1 MLIYQQIQIIACLIF
16 KHKFTINMKIIAL
29 EEHLSSKTIGAA
41 VAKTIQQAYPY
52 AQQFMHPAPADEP
65 SVPDLFELG
74 EKRIAELDTA
84 GIDMEIVSYTNP
96 TQWLMGDEAVTLASQ
111 ANDTLSEAMK
121 PYPARFRAF
130 ATLPWNN
137 PTAAAEEL
145 KRTANELGFVGTLIS
160 GRPQTGNVFLDNKIY
175 YPIWDA
181 LTELDLPVYIHPN
194 YTSIDAV
201 NAYYTGL
208 NDQLD
213 TILSAYGY
221 GWHYEAG
228 MQVIRMILAGVF
240 EKYPTLKVISGHWGE
255 MVPYFLYRLDQ
266 MFKPEVTGL
275 SDTISN
281 IYKKHVWISPS
292 GLYDNDA
299 LQFCVNK
306 LGSDRLVF
314 SADWPYV
321 PMTDAKSFVDNAPLS
336 ATDKEKFAYINAE
349 QLLHIK

>member
-1 MLIYQQIQIIACLIF
+1 
-16 KHKFTINMKIIAL
+16 MKIIAL

-41 VAKTIQQAYPY
+41 VAKTIQEAYPY
-52 AQQFMHPAPADEP
+52 AQQFMHPSPADAP

-74 EKRIAELDTA
+74 EKRISELDEA
-84 GIDMEIVSYTNP
+84 GIDMEVVSYTNP
-96 TQWLMGDEAVTLASQ
+96 TQWLSGDDAVTLAKQ
-111 ANDTLSEAMK
+111 ANDTLSEAVK
-121 PYPARFRAF
+121 PYPDRFRAF

-137 PTAAAEEL
+137 PTAAADEL
-145 KRTANELGFVGTLIS
+145 RRTVNELGFVGTLIS
-160 GRPQTGNVFLDNKIY
+160 GRPQTGNIFLDDKMY
-175 YPIWDA
+175 YPVWEA

-194 YTSIDAV
+194 YTSVDAV
-201 NAYYTGL
+201 NAYYKGL

-213 TILSAYGY
+213 TILSSYGY

-228 MQVIRMILAGVF
+228 IQVIRMILAGVF
-240 EKYPTLKVISGHWGE
+240 EKFSTLKVISGHWGE

-299 LQFCVNK
+299 LQFCVNT
-306 LGSDRLVF
+306 LGIDQLVF
-314 SADWPYV
+314 STDWPYV
-321 PMTDAKSFVDNAPLS
+321 PMNGARAFVENAPL
-336 ATDKEKFAYINAE
+336 TDSDREKFSHLTAE
-349 QLLHIK
+349 KLLRIPE

>member
-1 MLIYQQIQIIACLIF
+1 
-16 KHKFTINMKIIAL
+16 MKIIAL

>member
-1 MLIYQQIQIIACLIF
+1 MFIGQKHFNKRQI
-16 KHKFTINMKIIAL
+16 MKIIAL

-41 VAKTIQQAYPY
+41 VAKTIQEVYPY
-52 AQQFMHPAPADEP
+52 AQQFMHPAPADAP

-74 EKRIAELDTA
+74 EKRIAELDEA
-84 GIDMEIVSYTNP
+84 GIDMEVVSYTNP
-96 TQWLMGDEAVTLASQ
+96 TQWLTGDEAVTLAKQ
-111 ANDTLSEAMK
+111 ANDTLSEAVK
-121 PYPARFRAF
+121 PYPDRFRAF

-137 PTAAAEEL
+137 PTAAADEL
-145 KRTANELGFVGTLIS
+145 RRTVNELGFVGTLIS
-160 GRPQTGNVFLDNKIY
+160 GRPQTGNVFLDDKMY
-175 YPIWDA
+175 YPVWEA

-194 YTSIDAV
+194 YTSVDAV
-201 NAYYTGL
+201 NAYYKGL

-213 TILSAYGY
+213 TILSSYGY

-240 EKYPTLKVISGHWGE
+240 EKFPTLKVISGHWGE

-306 LGSDRLVF
+306 LGIDHLVF

-321 PMTDAKSFVDNAPLS
+321 PMTDAKAFVDNAPLS
-336 ATDKEKFAYINAE
+336 DTDKEKFAHINAE

>member
-1 MLIYQQIQIIACLIF
+1 
-16 KHKFTINMKIIAL
+16 MKIIAL
-29 EEHLSSKTIGAA
+29 EEHLSNKAIGAA
-41 VAKTIQQAYPY
+41 VAKTIGESYPY
-52 AQQFMHPAPADEP
+52 AQQFMHPAPADAP

-74 EKRIAELDTA
+74 EKRIAELDEA

-96 TQWLMGDEAVTLASQ
+96 TQWLAENEAVTLAKQ
-111 ANDTLSEAMK
+111 ANNTLYDAVK
-121 PYPARFRAF
+121 NYPDRFRAF

-137 PTAAAEEL
+137 PSAAADEL
-145 KRTANELGFVGTLIS
+145 RRTVNELGFTGTLIS
-160 GRPQTGNVFLDNKIY
+160 GRPQTGNVFLDDKMY
-175 YPIWDA
+175 YPIWEA
-181 LTELDLPVYIHPN
+181 LTEVDMPVYIHPN
-194 YTSIDAV
+194 YTSADAV

-208 NDQLD
+208 NDQSD
-213 TILSAYGY
+213 TILSTYGY

-292 GLYDNDA
+292 GLYDYDS
-299 LQFCVNK
+299 LQFCINK
-306 LGSDRLVF
+306 LGIDQLVF

-321 PMTDAKSFVDNAPLS
+321 PMTDARSFVDNAPIS
-336 ATDKEKFAYINAE
+336 ETDKEKFSHLTAE
-349 QLLHIK
+349 RLLHIQI